1 MRPRQLFTSI
11 LWKILRGEGV
21 GHSSTVYLEV
31 SGKSLQKF
39 IHSCLRR
46 VVPRNVWD
54 PGKLSFDSGPASLAG
69 EFDVVSGNLVFPISE
84 VELAPNALCDFLA
97 QNLHRILSDYAWNSQ
112 LGIQGLLVSQP
123 PFAYFS
129 FTAPL
134 YFFSDWTYSTLIFHS
149 LVKPVSTHEECHPS
163 FPFPPTT
170 LLTILH

>member
-69 EFDVVSGNLVFPISE
+69 DLDVVSGNLVFPISE

-97 QNLHRILSDYAWNSQ
+97 QKPSLHPLWLCMKFSARNPGLAGVTASLCILFFHGSSLLFLRLNIFNS
-112 LGIQGLLVSQP
+112 S
-123 PFAYFS
+123 FS
-129 FTAPL
+129 LFGKA
-134 YFFSDWTYSTLIFHS
+134 SFH
-149 LVKPVSTHEECHPS
+149 P
-163 FPFPPTT
+163 
-170 LLTILH
+170 